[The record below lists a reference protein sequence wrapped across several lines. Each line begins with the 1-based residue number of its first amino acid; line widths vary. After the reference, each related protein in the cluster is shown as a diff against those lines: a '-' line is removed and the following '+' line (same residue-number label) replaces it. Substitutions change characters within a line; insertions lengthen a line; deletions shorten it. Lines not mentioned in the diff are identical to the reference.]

1 MANQRNNKI
10 LLDNSVNTEN
20 DIYNELER
28 IIKRAK
34 DENEALNNVLKN
46 INTQKNKDKD
56 QT

>member
-10 LLDNSVNTEN
+10 LSDNSINSEN
-20 DIYNELER
+20 DIYNELDR

-34 DENEALNNVLKN
+34 DENEALNNILKN
-46 INTQKNKDKD
+46 INARKDKD